1 MYFVLALL
9 FFGRGGA
16 GGAILF
22 WIFLHQQW
30 GWGGPLLISPEN
42 VSQYHRLLLKVAQ
55 LFFNLFLSP
64 LWLTMKDQVT
74 IPVKES
80 TSEGIR
86 ITIAINMQV
95 NAVTLFKSSRKWQY
109 CDRSTHCIHFHVITW
124 CSWWWWSYHLYV
136 SIQCQ
141 EHIVM

>member
-9 FFGRGGA
+9 FFGGGGG

-30 GWGGPLLISPEN
+30 GGGGPLLISPQN

-55 LFFNLFLSP
+55 LFFNIFLSP

-109 CDRSTHCIHFHVITW
+109 CDRSTRCIHFHFIT
-124 CSWWWWSYHLYV
+124 
-136 SIQCQ
+136 
-141 EHIVM
+141 